1 MEILT
6 HRKVGVCLIHFFI
19 NMIQKIYSK
28 KSISKIPRNPCC
40 IDSHLTNIPLSF
52 QNTLSVFTGLSDI
65 HKLVLTVL
73 KATFVKSNTKELF
86 YTDYKYFNH
95 ECFEKDL
102 KYALSTFEQIN

>member
-1 MEILT
+1 MFDSFLYQHDPKNLFKEGT
-6 HRKVGVCLIHFFI
+6 CFK
-19 NMIQKIYSK
+19 NS
-28 KSISKIPRNPCC
+28 RNPCC

-52 QNTLSVFTGLSDI
+52 QNTLAVFTGLSDI